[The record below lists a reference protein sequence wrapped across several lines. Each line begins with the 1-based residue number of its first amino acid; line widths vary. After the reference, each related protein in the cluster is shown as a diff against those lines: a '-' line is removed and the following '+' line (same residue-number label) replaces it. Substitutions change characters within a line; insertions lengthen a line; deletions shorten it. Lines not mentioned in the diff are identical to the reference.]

1 MLTGA
6 MTVMPMFPLGAVLFP
21 HTPLPLRVFE
31 PRYLRLMGELLES
44 DDPTFGVVLIERGR
58 ETGGGDQRS
67 ATGTLARVV
76 KITSG
81 ADALQVV
88 SVGTERFT
96 VDRWLDDDPYPRAE
110 VTVLEELEWNDA
122 LTPLRVEAEAVV
134 RRVLARF
141 PDAPWGAAIELSG
154 DPVAAAWQI
163 AAIAPLS
170 EYDQQRL
177 LGATTMGGLLRQ
189 VIDFTVEVDEIWPE
203 SPEGLDVP
211 ES

>member
-110 VTVLEELEWNDA
+110 VTVREELEWNDA

>member
-1 MLTGA
+1 VLTER

-31 PRYLRLMGELLES
+31 ARYLRLMGELIDS
-44 DDPTFGVVLIERGR
+44 DDPTFGVVLIERGK

-67 ATGTLARVV
+67 SAGTLARIV
-76 KITSG
+76 KISSG
-81 ADALQVV
+81 AEALQVV
-88 SVGTERFT
+88 TVGTRRFT
-96 VDRWLDDDPYPRAE
+96 VNRWLEDDPYPRAD
-110 VTVLEELEWNDA
+110 VTVLDDLEWNEA
-122 LTPLRVEAEAVV
+122 LHPLRVEAEAIV

-141 PDAPWGAAIELSG
+141 PDAPWGAAIALSE

-203 SPEGLDVP
+203 SPEVVEGP
-211 ES
+211 EN

>member
-1 MLTGA
+1 VLTGA

-44 DDPTFGVVLIERGR
+44 GDPTFGVVLIERGR

-177 LGATTMGGLLRQ
+177 LGATTLGGLLRQ